1 MKAKFKKRVLKN
13 GLRIITIPK
22 KESETTNIL
31 VLAETGS
38 KYETP
43 EEAGLSHFLEHMLFK
58 ATKRRPK
65 AGDISTE
72 FDAMGAENNAYTSQE
87 LTGYYATVQ
96 PKLADK
102 ALDVLS
108 DMYLNATFPEADIAK
123 ECGVIIEEMNMYED
137 LPKQQAQKLFFSLLY
152 GDQPA
157 GRPIIGS
164 KETVRSFT
172 QKDFLNYRAKHYVA
186 RATVVVVA
194 GKFNESLMV
203 KKIEKQFKNVPTTAS
218 FSKLP
223 VIESQTKPVVAI
235 KRKDSD
241 QTHLVL
247 GFRTLP
253 AGHKDSAAID
263 LLAATL
269 GGGMSARLFRKIR
282 DELGAAYYV
291 GAYND
296 YYTDHGVLIIS
307 IGTDHKR
314 VEEIIQAVLGECSR
328 LTTELVSK
336 VELDRAKESMLG
348 KLFLGLESSSGLA
361 AFYGG
366 EEIIR
371 GKLETP
377 EVMARHIRA
386 ITPSRLRVIARQIFK
401 NESLNLAIV
410 GPCDNPSQF
419 EPLLHL

>member
-58 ATKRRPK
+58 ATKSRPQS
-65 AGDISTE
+65 GDISTE

-87 LTGYYATVQ
+87 LTGYYVTVQ
-96 PKLADK
+96 PKMLDR
-102 ALDVLS
+102 ALDVLA
-108 DMYLNATFPEADIAK
+108 DMYLNATFPEGDIKK

-137 LPKQQAQKLFFSLLY
+137 LPKQQAQKIFFSLLY

-157 GRPIIGS
+157 GLPIIGS

-186 RATVVVVA
+186 KATVVVIA
-194 GKFNESLMV
+194 GKFNEAQTLTKI
-203 KKIEKQFKNVPTTAS
+203 KKHFKEVPTTDK
-218 FSKLP
+218 FPKLP
-223 VIESQTKPVVAI
+223 VSENQTKPAVVV
-235 KRKDSD
+235 KHKDSD

-247 GFRTLP
+247 GFRTFA
-253 AGHKDSAAID
+253 AGHKDSEVVDLIAAV
-263 LLAATL
+263 L
-269 GGGMSARLFRKIR
+269 GGGMSSRLFRKIR

-291 GAYND
+291 SAYND
-296 YYTDHGVLIIS
+296 YYTDHGVLDIPV
-307 IGTDHKR
+307 GTDNKR
-314 VEEIIQAVLGECSR
+314 VEEIIKAVLEECR
-328 LTTELVSK
+328 KLTTELVSK
-336 VELDRAKESMLG
+336 EELDRAKESMLG
-348 KLFLGLESSSGLA
+348 KLFLSLERSSGLA

-377 EVMARHIRA
+377 EAMARKTRA
-386 ITPSRLRVIARQIFK
+386 ITPRRLKEVAEKIFK
-401 NESLNLAIV
+401 NEGLNLAIV
-410 GPCDNPSQF
+410 GPFDKSGQF
-419 EPLLHL
+419 EPILHL

>member
-31 VLAETGS
+31 ILAETGS
-38 KYETP
+38 KYEAS
-43 EEAGLSHFLEHMLFK
+43 EEAGLSHFLEHMFFK
-58 ATKRRPK
+58 GTKQRPK

-72 FDAMGAENNAYTSQE
+72 LDAMGAENNAYTSQE

-102 ALDVLS
+102 ALDVLA
-108 DMYLNATFPEADIAK
+108 DMYLNATFPEADIKK
-123 ECGVIIEEMNMYED
+123 EFGVIVEEMNMYED

-164 KETVRSFT
+164 KETVRGFT

-186 RATVVVVA
+186 EATVVVVA
-194 GKFNESLMV
+194 GKFNEARMV
-203 KKIEKQFKNVPTTAS
+203 KKIERQFKNISTTS
-218 FSKLP
+218 NPPKLP
-223 VIESQTKPVVAI
+223 VTESQTKPAVAV

-247 GFRTLP
+247 GFRTFW
-253 AGHKDSAAID
+253 AGHQDTEVVD
-263 LLAATL
+263 LLAAIL
-269 GGGMSARLFRKIR
+269 GGGMSSRLFRKIR

-291 GAYND
+291 SAYND
-296 YYTDHGVLIIS
+296 YYTDHGVLMIPV
-307 IGTDHKR
+307 GTDNKR
-314 VEEIIQAVLGECSR
+314 VEEIVKVILEECR
-328 LTTELVSK
+328 KLTTALISK
-336 VELDRAKESMLG
+336 AELDRAKESMLG
-348 KLFLGLESSSGLA
+348 KLFLNLERSSGLA

-366 EEIIR
+366 EEIVR
-371 GKLETP
+371 GKLESP
-377 EVMARHIRA
+377 EAMARKTRA
-386 ITPSRLRVIARQIFK
+386 ITPRQIRAVAQKIFK
-401 NESLNLAIV
+401 NKSLNLALV
-410 GPCDNPSQF
+410 GPFDNPSQF
-419 EPLLHL
+419 EPVLHL